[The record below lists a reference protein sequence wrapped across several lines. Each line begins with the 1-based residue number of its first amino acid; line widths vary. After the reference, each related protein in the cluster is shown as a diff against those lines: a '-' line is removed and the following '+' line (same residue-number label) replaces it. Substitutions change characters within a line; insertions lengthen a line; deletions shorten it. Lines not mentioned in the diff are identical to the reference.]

1 MNIVEFLIGR
11 HLTFDFILQ
20 TNSLFLLLMNLWMSF
35 TENSFLSDIS
45 DAQKFQTQRNGTTTI
60 PIREREWKTRILLRI
75 RHLLHFFY
83 CSCTTSVMQSN
94 FGLTNARSVIKTKCY
109 LPLNSKSFLCIAD
122 NQNHVQIILNREE
135 RKKESK
141 RGFHFLLSWA
151 NK

>member
-1 MNIVEFLIGR
+1 
-11 HLTFDFILQ
+11 
-20 TNSLFLLLMNLWMSF
+20 MSF

-60 PIREREWKTRILLRI
+60 PIREREWKTKILLRI

-109 LPLNSKSFLCIAD
+109 LPLNSESFLCIAD
-122 NQNHVQIILNREE
+122 NQNHVQIIINREE
-135 RKKESK
+135 RKKVKETLIFFFYEQTNNGIWVCYGISTFCLQIYS
-141 RGFHFLLSWA
+141 GNA
-151 NK
+151 